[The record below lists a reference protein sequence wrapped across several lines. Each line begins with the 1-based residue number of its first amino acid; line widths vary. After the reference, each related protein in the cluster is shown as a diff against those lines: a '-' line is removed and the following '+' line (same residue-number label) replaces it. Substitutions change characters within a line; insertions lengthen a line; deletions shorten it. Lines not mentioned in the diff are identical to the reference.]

1 MRLLSPLIV
10 LLGIAATGQALA
22 APPEDVPA
30 AVTVLRGSSAP
41 PEPVA
46 PPPAPVDRS
55 TIIEYRYLPA
65 PPAYPAYYVPLLPV
79 VVVHRHR

>member
-1 MRLLSPLIV
+1 MGLIGV
-10 LLGIAATGQALA
+10 LAGLCAMCPAIADAQ
-22 APPEDVPA
+22 DV
-30 AVTVLRGSSAP
+30 TILRGSSAP

-46 PPPAPVDRS
+46 SPPTPIEQ
-55 TIIEYRYLPA
+55 TIVEYRYLPT